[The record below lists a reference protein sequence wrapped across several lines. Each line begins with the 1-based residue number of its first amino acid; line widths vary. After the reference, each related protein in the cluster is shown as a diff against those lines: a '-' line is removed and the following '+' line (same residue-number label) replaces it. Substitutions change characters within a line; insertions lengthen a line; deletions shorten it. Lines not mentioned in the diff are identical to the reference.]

1 MTLRERLARQPPK
14 ASLAMPLR
22 GLAGM
27 AARPFRPAR
36 MRQVD
41 VPRVAHE

>member
-1 MTLRERLARQPPK
+1 MTLRERLARRPPK

-22 GLAGM
+22 GLADM
-27 AARPFRPAR
+27 AARPFRPGR

>member
-22 GLAGM
+22 GLADI

>member
-1 MTLRERLARQPPK
+1 MTLRERLVRQPPA

-22 GLAGM
+22 GLADM

-36 MRQVD
+36 LRQVD
-41 VPRVAHE
+41 VTRVAHE

>member
-1 MTLRERLARQPPK
+1 MTLRERLARRPPK
-14 ASLAMPLR
+14 SSLAMPLS
-22 GLAGM
+22 GLADM

>member
-1 MTLRERLARQPPK
+1 MTLRERVARQPPT

-22 GLAGM
+22 GLADM

-36 MRQVD
+36 LRQVD
-41 VPRVAHE
+41 VPMVAYE

>member
-1 MTLRERLARQPPK
+1 MTLRERLARRPPK

-22 GLAGM
+22 GLADM